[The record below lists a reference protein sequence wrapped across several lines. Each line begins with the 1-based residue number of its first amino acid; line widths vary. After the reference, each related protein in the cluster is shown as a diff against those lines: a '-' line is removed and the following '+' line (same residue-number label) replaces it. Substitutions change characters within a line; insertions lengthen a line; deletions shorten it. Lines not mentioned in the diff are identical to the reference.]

1 MMKRPFKNMKIAT
14 KLLVSY
20 LFACVLPLV
29 VVSAVIYKVASDSL
43 EDTSLEFASVFSS
56 QIVTDMDDF
65 IDEYDRLTKSVL
77 VDNDIL
83 IHLSQDQELPISER
97 VNQQLYMRKIML
109 RLITMKPEIKTIC
122 LLTDDKQ
129 LYQFGSEGDLV
140 NHEVL
145 MQQPWLAK
153 IRESREN
160 IGLTA
165 VHDCPYYNRN
175 QDGIVFTVGRKIL
188 NRDGAYMGMLLL
200 DLDPSSLVK
209 LSDGFLLARNQYNI
223 KISITDSENGVL
235 YDSDV
240 ASGRI
245 NWSEAMDGDT
255 LLFQKNPEDYIILNS
270 ETKRGGLSINAVI
283 PRSDLLFKINRVQY
297 VTVLAVLVCILA
309 VGMMSMIL
317 SKAITSPIRGLQKR
331 MRQMEDGEYKILD
344 SDGSNDEIGSLI
356 NSYNHM
362 VTKIRTLIEEVYI
375 GELKQRNAKL
385 LALRTQINPHML
397 YNTLESIRMKALK
410 SGADEVA
417 DMVKLL
423 ARMFRLA
430 LSEPSA
436 IHKIRDEIEYAK
448 AYIKLQ
454 NMRFRDMFSLEVEV
468 EEAVLDSGVIS
479 MILQPVIENSIEHG
493 FRGWGNPLHMKITG
507 ALDEKGAI
515 LLQIWDD
522 GKGISAERVREVN
535 RLIETGISSQPVQEV
550 SLEEGHS
557 SIGLKNIAERI
568 KLRYGEPY
576 YLKLRDDTETGT
588 VVEIYL
594 PQRTGE
600 ENDGISN
607 TDCG

>member
-1 MMKRPFKNMKIAT
+1 MKSPLKNMKIAT

-20 LFACVLPLV
+20 LFACVLLLV
-29 VVSAVIYKVASDSL
+29 VVSAVIYKVSSDNL

-56 QIVTDMDDF
+56 QIVADMDDF
-65 IDEYDRLTKSVL
+65 IEEYDRLTKSML
-77 VDNDIL
+77 VDNDII
-83 IHLSQDQELPISER
+83 IHLSQNEELPVTER
-97 VNQQLYMRKIML
+97 VNQQMDMRKIML

-122 LLTDDKQ
+122 LLMEDGK
-129 LYQFGSEGDLV
+129 LYQFSSEGDLV

-145 MQQPWLAK
+145 MQQPWLGEV
-153 IRESREN
+153 RESREA
-160 IGLTA
+160 ITLTA
-165 VHDCPYYNRN
+165 VHDCAYYNRN

-200 DLDPSSLVK
+200 DLDPSSLVR

-223 KISITDSENGVL
+223 KISITNSENGVL

-245 NWSEAMDGDT
+245 NWSEAMDEDI
-255 LLFQKNPEDYIILNS
+255 LLYHKKPEDYIILNS
-270 ETKRGGLSINAVI
+270 ETKKGGLSINAVI

-297 VTVLAVLVCILA
+297 VTVLAVFVCILA

-317 SKAITSPIRGLQKR
+317 SKAITSPIRRLQKR
-331 MRQMEDGEYKILD
+331 MEEVEDGEYKLLS
-344 SDGSNDEIGSLI
+344 SDGANDEIGSLI
-356 NSYNHM
+356 ASYNHM
-362 VTKIRTLIEEVYI
+362 VTKIKTLIEEVYL
-375 GELKQRNAKL
+375 GEIKQRNAKL

-430 LSEPSA
+430 LSDPSA
-436 IHKIRDEIEYAK
+436 VHKIRDEIEYAQ

-454 NMRFRDMFSLEVEV
+454 NMRFRNMFSLEVEV
-468 EEAVLDSGVIS
+468 EEVVLDSGVIS

-507 ALDEKGAI
+507 VLDEKGNI
-515 LLQIWDD
+515 LLQICDD
-522 GKGISAERVREVN
+522 GKGIPADRVREVN
-535 RLIETGISSQPVQEV
+535 RLLETGISSQRTQEV
-550 SLEEGHS
+550 RLEEGHS

-576 YLKLRDDTETGT
+576 YLKLRDDMETGT
-588 VVEIYL
+588 VVEIYI
-594 PQRTGE
+594 PQRTEE

-607 TDCG
+607 TDRG